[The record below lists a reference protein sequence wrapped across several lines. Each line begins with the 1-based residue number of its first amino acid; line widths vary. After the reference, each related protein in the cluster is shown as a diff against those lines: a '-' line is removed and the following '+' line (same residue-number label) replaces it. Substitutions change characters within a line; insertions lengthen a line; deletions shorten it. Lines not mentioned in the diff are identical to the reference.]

1 MSTLKTEVRNV
12 HVSLLG
18 DKGFERIPDTPTQE
32 EESALVEFVIFIK
45 TNFFPD
51 GKFKMNW
58 WALLTNPQIAKV
70 LGKAMPA
77 IIKAIAKWVG
87 L

>member
-1 MSTLKTEVRNV
+1 MTNLKTEVRNV
-12 HVSLLG
+12 NVALIG
-18 DKGFERIPDTPTQE
+18 DKGFEKIPDNPTPDE
-32 EESALVEFVIFIK
+32 ELALVEFVLFIK
-45 TNFFPD
+45 TNFFST

-70 LGKAMPA
+70 LAKAMPA
-77 IIKAIAKWVG
+77 IIKAIAKWIG

>member
-12 HVSLLG
+12 NVALVG
-18 DKGFERIPDTPTQE
+18 DKGFEKIPDNPSTE
-32 EESALVEFVIFIK
+32 EENSLIEFVKFIK
-45 TNFFPD
+45 DNFFST

-58 WALLTNPQIAKV
+58 WALVLNPQIAKV
-70 LGKAMPA
+70 LAKAMPA
-77 IIKAIAKWVG
+77 IIKAIGKWIG